1 MSYLD
6 PEILSSPDF
15 VKELAAAEEMQ
26 RLKQV
31 GMDCGLEYTRLGL
44 YARPL
49 PPYSRFDHSLK
60 TALLMWRFTHSLAQT
75 AAALFHDISTPVFAH
90 VIDFLNNDHLNQE
103 STEADTSRI
112 IASSEPIQAWLKK
125 TGLQTSDVDNYHDY
139 PIADNDSPRLS
150 ADRLEYSFSN
160 FERFQQLS
168 SSQIRPLLEDLVIGQ
183 NEDGEEEL
191 MFCNVDAAVF
201 FTLKTLVNSRVYTAD
216 EDRLAMQTLAE
227 LLRRALE
234 RGLLSRA
241 ELETTEPQIIARLKA
256 DPQSWMEWEGYTGLH
271 RLIRSV
277 KKPENTVGWMQV
289 PAKRRYINPFVL
301 GKGRISM
308 ISEAVKDEIQHFLS
322 QDFKVWLK
330 AVD

>member
-6 PEILSSPDF
+6 PEFLSMPDF
-15 VKELAAAEEMQ
+15 VKELAAAEAMQ

-44 YARPL
+44 YARTL
-49 PPYSRFDHSLK
+49 SPYSRFDHSLK
-60 TALLMWRFTHSLAQT
+60 TALLVWRFTHCPAQT

-103 STEADTSRI
+103 STEANTSRI
-112 IASSEPIQAWLKK
+112 IANSEPIQAWLKK
-125 TGLQTSDVDNYHDY
+125 AGLQTSDVDNYHDY

-168 SSQIRPLLEDLVIGQ
+168 SSQIRPLLEDLAVGQ
-183 NEDGEEEL
+183 NEDGEAEL
-191 MFCNVDAAVF
+191 MFSNAEAAVF
-201 FTLKTLVNSRVYTAD
+201 FTLKTLVNSRVYAAD

-227 LLRRALE
+227 LLRRALD
-234 RGLLSRA
+234 RGLISRT

-256 DPQSWMEWEGYTGLH
+256 DPQSRKEWESYTRLH

-277 KKPENTVGWMQV
+277 EKPEDTAGWMQV
-289 PAKRRYINPFVL
+289 PAKRRYIDPFVM
-301 GKGRISM
+301 GKGRISEL
-308 ISEAVKDEIQHFLS
+308 SEAVKDEIQHFLS
-322 QDFKVWLK
+322 QDFNVWLK
-330 AVD
+330 AAD